1 MDATLLY
8 TFLYTSYLFIHF
20 YILQY
25 LLYILIYFM
34 SNKRN
39 VETDMF
45 YKKFPLFTDCF
56 AESAHA
62 DLDILSDII
71 PITNR
76 YTIH

>member
-1 MDATLLY
+1 
-8 TFLYTSYLFIHF
+8 
-20 YILQY
+20 
-25 LLYILIYFM
+25 M